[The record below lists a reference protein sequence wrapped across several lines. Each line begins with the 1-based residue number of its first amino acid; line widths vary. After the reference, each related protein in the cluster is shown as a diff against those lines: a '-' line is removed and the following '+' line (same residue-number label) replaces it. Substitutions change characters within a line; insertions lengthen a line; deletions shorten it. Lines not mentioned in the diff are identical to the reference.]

1 MTLHEG
7 HEITCDRGAISAGPI
22 EAAQAGAAIF
32 QQGGNAFDAAAAA
45 CLACAVLLPQQVDLG
60 GYVTAAVL
68 LEGST
73 GRVWSLDANTAA
85 PSAATP
91 NMFHPRPVR
100 ANPTTYLDINERE
113 YGCTVANDANLY
125 GPLSVSVPGFLAG
138 VGLLSERWGQLPWPQ
153 ILAPARDIVARGIPY
168 ARILA
173 DVLFKREA
181 LVRFPSTMQF
191 LLPRGF
197 DDLPAKDDVWHRP
210 ELLQTLDRLSSAG
223 WRDLYTGELAHTIA
237 DFVTAQGGLLSREDM
252 AAFEPRITEPLTG
265 SYRNAQLHTAIAPNG
280 GFSVLKALSD
290 LEALTDSGHHPIPP
304 DTDPLYWETM
314 ARVLTRMWTTRLADS
329 PSPGTSP
336 YGTAHISAADSS
348 GNVVSITISQGGLF
362 GSCLAVP
369 GTGIIL
375 AHGMCRFEP
384 RSGHANSPGPSKR
397 PLNNVCPL
405 LIRLP
410 NREVAIGARGGRRIV
425 SVAVQLAQRI
435 IDLHATT
442 RQAAE
447 APRIHTLTGNP
458 IEISADFDPTV
469 RHALEQSGH
478 TLEVP
483 DEVAGSAHGAEF
495 FPATRTVRA
504 GGNIWAAGI

>member
-1 MTLHEG
+1 MTLHQG
-7 HEITCDRGAISAGPI
+7 HEVTCDHGAISAGPI
-22 EAAQAGAAIF
+22 EAAQAGAAIL

-45 CLACAVLLPQQVDLG
+45 CLACAVLQPQQVDLG
-60 GYVTAAVL
+60 GYVTAAVI
-68 LEGST
+68 LEGRTS
-73 GRVWSLDANTAA
+73 RVWSLDANTTA

-91 NMFHPRPVR
+91 DMFHTQPVR
-100 ANPTTYLDINERE
+100 ANPVTYLDINERE

-125 GPLSVSVPGFLAG
+125 GPLAVSVPGFLAG
-138 VGLLSERWGQLPWPQ
+138 VGVLSERWGQLPWPQ
-153 ILAPARDIVARGIPY
+153 ILAPVRDIVARGIPY

-181 LVRFPSTMQF
+181 IARFPSTMQF
-191 LLPRGF
+191 LLRHGF
-197 DDLPAKDDVWHRP
+197 EHLPAEDDLWLRP

-237 DFVTAQGGLLSREDM
+237 DFVTSQGGLLSREDM

-265 SYRNAQLHTAIAPNG
+265 SYRNAELHTAIAPNG
-280 GFSVLKALSD
+280 GFSVLEALSD
-290 LEALTDSGHHPIPP
+290 LGALTDFEPIPA
-304 DTDPLYWETM
+304 DTDPLYWEIM
-314 ARVLTRMWTTRLADS
+314 ARVLTRMWIARLADS
-329 PSPGTSP
+329 PTPGTSP
-336 YGTAHISAADSS
+336 YGTAHVSAADSS

-362 GSCLAVP
+362 GSCLTVP

-410 NREVAIGARGGRRIV
+410 NRDVAIGARGGRRIV
-425 SVAVQLAQRI
+425 SVSVQLAQRI
-435 IDLHATT
+435 IDFHATP

-458 IEISADFDPTV
+458 IEISANFDPTL
-469 RHALEQSGH
+469 RHALEQRGH
-478 TLEVP
+478 TLTVP
-483 DEVAGSAHGAEF
+483 DEFGGTSHGAEF
-495 FPATRTVRA
+495 FPATRTVHA
-504 GGNIWAAGI
+504 GGSIWAAGV